1 MSLSPTYQT
10 VILLLLVLVTTL
22 IYLLGY
28 TLWTRAKKR
37 YWSRYK
43 VKFRT
48 MFIPLIL
55 DYIETAERQSDA
67 DDVVKKLTHRNED
80 LTLFL
85 ELLDETTD
93 ILNGDDRQKLNWLIK
108 HPLFDRFYRKKLYS
122 RSKNSQLLACVYYT
136 KSGYLNRK
144 MSLRLIKLV
153 RSPNIKVAYASA
165 KVLQNSSNEY
175 IRLNT
180 LTTFFERS
188 DASSMMVGELIH
200 LFHYNSNEM
209 YELSGNALKKLLIRK
224 DISKERKQ
232 IVVNYIAHQNLFVY
246 STFLYQ
252 YLQKLLYR
260 PENKVLIQSI
270 IIALG
275 KLRVEEAGPLIRSYT
290 VVEDAGLRIS
300 CVDALNQLGGED
312 NLSFITNMLLDIE
325 FDVRKQIIQRLV
337 QDADQG
343 HMLLE
348 KFMLLHLKFIS
359 KIWSSELPT
368 NEMLIFIS
376 KLRSI
381 TTGIRILSANSSL
394 HIKSNY

>member
-1 MSLSPTYQT
+1 
-10 VILLLLVLVTTL
+10 
-22 IYLLGY
+22 
-28 TLWTRAKKR
+28 
-37 YWSRYK
+37 
-43 VKFRT
+43 
-48 MFIPLIL
+48 MFMPLIL
-55 DYIETAERQSDA
+55 DYIETANRQSDA
-67 DDVVKKLTHRNED
+67 DDVIKKLTRRNED
-80 LTLFL
+80 IVLFL
-85 ELLDETTD
+85 EILDEITE
-93 ILNGDDRQKLNWLIK
+93 ILNGDDRKKLNWLIK
-108 HPLFDRFYRKKLYS
+108 HALFDRFYRKKLYS
-122 RSKNSQLLACVYYT
+122 NSVNAQLLACVYYS

-144 MSLRLIKLV
+144 MTVRLISLISS
-153 RSPNIKVAYASA
+153 RNTKVAYASA
-165 KVLQNSSNEY
+165 KVLQNSTNEY

-180 LTTFFERS
+180 LKSFFKRP
-188 DASSMMVGELIH
+188 DASSMMIGELLH

-209 YELSGNALKKLLIRK
+209 YELSGNSLKKLLIRK

-348 KFMLLHLKFIS
+348 KFMLLHLKFLT
-359 KIWSSELPT
+359 KVWSSELPP
-368 NEMLIFIS
+368 NEMLIFIN

-381 TTGIRILSANSSL
+381 TTGIRILSANSAL
-394 HIKSNY
+394 HIKSSY